1 MGFSPRC
8 GEAGERPLARQ
19 TALPSPRSGEHMGEL
34 GIPELLIILA
44 ILLVLFG
51 PSRLAGLGRTL
62 GQGIREFRTSM
73 RDETA
78 KNESKAAA
86 DSEQPTAHA

>member
-1 MGFSPRC
+1 
-8 GEAGERPLARQ
+8 
-19 TALPSPRSGEHMGEL
+19 MGEL

-73 RDETA
+73 RGETTRG
-78 KNESKAAA
+78 ESKAAA
-86 DSEQPTAHA
+86 DSEPPTAHA